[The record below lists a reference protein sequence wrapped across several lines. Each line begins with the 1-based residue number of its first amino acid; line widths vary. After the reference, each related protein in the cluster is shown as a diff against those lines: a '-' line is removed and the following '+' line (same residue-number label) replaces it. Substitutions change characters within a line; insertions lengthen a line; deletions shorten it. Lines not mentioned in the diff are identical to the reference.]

1 MKINKIIKMLYSKST
16 IKKTQ
21 KKINLL
27 GINGKINI
35 NEYLEG
41 KIIFLTLIF
50 ILILFLSTYGYFLA
64 PIITVVLYFLYDYI
78 LLDTRIKKR
87 ANIIEKEAVFF
98 FEILVLSLQTEKNL
112 KICLENTCN
121 AIDSE
126 ISSEFKEVLKE
137 VRIGKSLNEA
147 INDAKERIPSKN
159 VNNILLNLT
168 ESYTYGTNVIDT
180 LNNQIEY
187 LTDKRLLDIKGK
199 INKIPTQISIIS
211 VLFFV
216 PLIMLLIL
224 GPILLNYFGK

>member
-1 MKINKIIKMLYSKST
+1 MKINKFIKMLYSKST

-64 PIITVVLYFLYDYI
+64 PIITAVLYFLYDYI